1 METIDIKEMLE
12 YFKNKISII
21 ILITAV
27 VGILGCL
34 YGMFIQVP
42 KYTSSTSIVLI
53 SSTSSESSLT
63 YSDISLNQNLV
74 STYSEIIKSKRI
86 LNRVRE
92 NLDLNISY
100 GELNSFVNVSSVTG
114 TQIIKVSVTTT
125 DNAKAALIAD
135 EIANVFAEEI
145 PDLYNISNVNIL
157 DTAEVSENP
166 SNINL
171 VKQTVLFI
179 LVGLVLGLGIVFVLY
194 YFDRSIKTKEQIEKL
209 GLPILGTIQELKGGK

>member
-74 STYSEIIKSKRI
+74 SI
-86 LNRVRE
+86 LRM
-92 NLDLNISY
+92 LS
-100 GELNSFVNVSSVTG
+100 
-114 TQIIKVSVTTT
+114 
-125 DNAKAALIAD
+125 
-135 EIANVFAEEI
+135 
-145 PDLYNISNVNIL
+145 
-157 DTAEVSENP
+157 
-166 SNINL
+166 
-171 VKQTVLFI
+171 
-179 LVGLVLGLGIVFVLY
+179 
-194 YFDRSIKTKEQIEKL
+194 
-209 GLPILGTIQELKGGK
+209 

>member
-53 SSTSSESSLT
+53 SSTSSDSSLT

-86 LNRVRE
+86 LNAVRE

-100 GELNSFVNVSSVTG
+100 GELNSFVNVSSITG
-114 TQIIKVSVTTT
+114 TQIIKISVTTT

-171 VKQTVLFI
+171 AKQTILFI
-179 LVGLVLGLGIVFVLY
+179 MVGLVLGLGAVFVLY
-194 YFDRSIKTKEQIEKL
+194 YFDRSVKTKDQIEKL